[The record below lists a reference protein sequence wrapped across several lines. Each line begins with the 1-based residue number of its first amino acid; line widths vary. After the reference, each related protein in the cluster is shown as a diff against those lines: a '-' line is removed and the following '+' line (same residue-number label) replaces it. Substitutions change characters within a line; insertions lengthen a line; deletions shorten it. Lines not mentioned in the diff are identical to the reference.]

1 VPLLD
6 GRRCYYGWWYPEE
19 GPGKL
24 ADIFRRY
31 GPDYI
36 ERFGSRMLPSHR
48 RALHDIAACRTEQ
61 MGGHLYCCE
70 NPECEHVLY
79 AYHSCGNRSCPKCGQ
94 DKTQRWIERQH
105 DFLLPVQYFLV
116 TFTLPCE
123 LRPMA
128 RSNQKVLFDLL
139 FKSSAE
145 ALQKLA
151 KDPRFVGGELGMM
164 GGLHTWQ
171 RDMGYHP
178 HVHFIVPGGGLS
190 PDRTKWLPA
199 NPEFFL
205 PVEALSPIFR
215 AKFRDALKKTD
226 LFHSAPAR
234 VWQKDWVVHC
244 KPVGNGDRALKYLAP
259 YIYRVAITN
268 NRIEKLENHHVTF
281 RFKNSRT
288 DQWKTTTLPVFDF
301 IHRFLQHVLPKGFV
315 KIRYYGFMAP
325 NKKALL
331 AVVKYLLGS
340 TNVSQRFPA
349 PDHHYFCPL
358 CGAKLLWIK
367 PLPKS
372 SRAPP

>member
-1 VPLLD
+1 MV
-6 GRRCYYGWWYPEE
+6 E
-19 GPGKL
+19 L

-36 ERFGSRMLPSHR
+36 DRFGSKILPSHHR
-48 RALHDIAACRTEQ
+48 TMNDIICCRTEQ

-70 NPECEHVLY
+70 NPDCEQFVY

-94 DKTQRWIERQH
+94 DKTQRWIEKQH
-105 DFLLPVQYFLV
+105 NLLLSTHYFLL

-123 LRPMA
+123 LRPIA
-128 RSNQKVLFDLL
+128 RSNQKVVYDLL
-139 FKSSAE
+139 FKSSAA

-151 KDPRFVGGELGMM
+151 KDPRFVGGNIGMM

-190 PDRTKWLPA
+190 PDRSKWMPSDTD
-199 NPEFFL
+199 FFV

-226 LFHSAPAR
+226 LFDSVPAS
-234 VWQKDWVVHC
+234 VWKKDWVVHC
-244 KPVGNGDRALKYLAP
+244 KPVGNGNSALKYLAP

-268 NRIEKLENHHVTF
+268 NRIEKLENDQVSF
-281 RFKNSRT
+281 RFRNSDT
-288 DQWKTTTLPVFDF
+288 DQWETKTLPVFDF
-301 IHRFLQHVLPKGFV
+301 IRRFLQHVLPKGFV
-315 KIRYYGFMAP
+315 KIRYYGFLSP
-325 NKKALL
+325 SRRNLL
-331 AVVKYLLGS
+331 AVVKYLLGDIGKSKVTS
-340 TNVSQRFPA
+340 TVNER
-349 PDHHYFCPL
+349 YICPH

-367 PLPKS
+367 SLPKS
-372 SRAPP
+372 TRAPP